1 MAEPLDILDQRD
13 PLAAPFLGALLI
25 HAGVVA
31 LLFFGWF
38 WMNRPK
44 STLGDIHPAGGPAY
58 AVSPVHTV
66 PIPQREATPNPVAND
81 TQSMVP
87 SAPAKQEVEKKVAPE
102 KNAFEVPDK
111 FKKQAE
117 RPQKQQ
123 QYTQPPPP
131 NQVFSHSRQAL
142 SNPMYAPQSGGG
154 QVGIGPNS
162 PLGSRLGWYAELVRQ
177 RIAQNWHTSGLDMR
191 SQTSPAIVSFF
202 IMRDGTV
209 RDPKI
214 IESSGNPNIDST
226 ALRSVYDSSP
236 LPPLPAQVS
245 ESYISAQFTFNL
257 R

>member
-214 IESSGNPNIDST
+214 IESSGNPNIDNT